1 MVLQRFTY
9 APYEGHA
16 LLDLVNFYLCS
27 VMLFKSSHTHIPM
40 NISMVNLPKVV
51 IREFVVVLIWL
62 AVVLFAVSMSDET
75 WDIKMI
81 FKL

>member
-1 MVLQRFTY
+1 M
-9 APYEGHA
+9 
-16 LLDLVNFYLCS
+16 
-27 VMLFKSSHTHIPM
+27 MLFKSSHTHIPM